1 MNLLTDGAFFYLITA
16 FALGALHAVE
26 PGHGKTIVAAYLVG
40 SHGKPKHAIALGA
53 IVTFT
58 HTIGIILL
66 AVLTL
71 ILAKNI
77 EVERLNPVFEIG
89 AAAIVLVVGAWMLR
103 RNLQDLRH
111 HHQHPH
117 THEHKPDQKTGV
129 FWKDIIFLG
138 VSGGIVPC
146 PAAFAVLLTSISA
159 AKPESGL
166 VWVLSFSVGL
176 ALTLIMLGIIVI
188 KAAQWVGRKLS
199 TNRWLDRAPLFS
211 SIIILLMGGVML
223 IRALFEYL

>member
-1 MNLLTDGAFFYLITA
+1 MNLLADGAFFYLVSA

-40 SHGKPKHAIALGA
+40 SHGKPKHALALGA

-71 ILAKNI
+71 ILAKNVD
-77 EVERLNPVFEIG
+77 VERLQPVFEIG
-89 AAAIVLVVGAWMLR
+89 AAAIVLIVGIWMLR
-103 RNLQDLRH
+103 RNLHDLRH
-111 HHQHPH
+111 HHHPH
-117 THEHKPDQKTGV
+117 SHEHQLDQKTGV
-129 FWKDIIFLG
+129 FWKDLIFLG
-138 VSGGIVPC
+138 ISGGIVPC
-146 PAAFAVLLTSISA
+146 PAAFAVLLASIA
-159 AKPESGL
+159 AGKPENGL
-166 VWVLSFSVGL
+166 LWVLSFSVGL
-176 ALTLIMLGIIVI
+176 ALALIILGIIVT

-199 TNRWLDRAPLFS
+199 TNRWLDKAPLLS